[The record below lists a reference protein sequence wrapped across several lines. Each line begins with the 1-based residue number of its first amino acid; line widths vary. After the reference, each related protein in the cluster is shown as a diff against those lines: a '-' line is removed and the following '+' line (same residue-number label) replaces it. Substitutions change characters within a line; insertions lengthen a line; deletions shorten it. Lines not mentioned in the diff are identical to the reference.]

1 MSDEKE
7 KQFEPYVKDDER
19 KPEFTVTSVL
29 SGILLAVLFGASN
42 AYLGLKAGMTV
53 SASIPAAVLGMGII
67 RVICRKKS
75 ILESNMIQTIGSA
88 GESLAAGVIFTVP
101 AIFIWA
107 QEGKTAM
114 PGILEIAGI
123 SLAGGILGILF
134 MIPLRKALIVREHG
148 RLPYPEGTACSKVLL
163 AGEEKK
169 NESSYVFLPMGI
181 AAGAKWITDGL
192 KIASG
197 EVNIALRSMR
207 TQFGVSVSP
216 ALAGVGYI
224 CGFRIAALMFAGGV
238 SAWLVLIPLIGIF
251 GGNTMLYPAEVP
263 VYELFRTKGAAGI
276 WNNYIRY
283 IGAGAVAAGGM
294 ISLLHSLPT
303 LAGIFRDSIRELAKK
318 EAPEDGKNRTN
329 RELSM
334 RWIIVIIVS
343 VMAMLVLLPSVPVGI
358 TGACLIVVFG
368 FFFAVVAAR
377 MAGLVGSSNNP
388 ISGMTIATLLLS
400 AGILKLSGN
409 TGIEGMLGAM
419 AIGSVI
425 AIIAAIAGDTSQD
438 LKTGYL
444 LGATPKKQQIGEMA
458 GVIVSSLCIG
468 GVLYLLNAAW
478 GFGSEELAAPQATL
492 MKMIVEGVMGGR
504 LPWSLIFTGVFIA
517 IVAQLLSVPVLP
529 FAIGLYLPVQTSAC
543 IMLGGILRAFTE
555 KRKQSVSRGILCSSG
570 LIAGEGLMG
579 VLLAVFELIPYK
591 NGTLAEWF
599 GNWKVGNA
607 GWAGGLLVL
616 TGLVLTI
623 LISSRRQGDQDS
635 YRLTRGEGNG

>member
-1 MSDEKE
+1 
-7 KQFEPYVKDDER
+7 
-19 KPEFTVTSVL
+19 
-29 SGILLAVLFGASN
+29 
-42 AYLGLKAGMTV
+42 
-53 SASIPAAVLGMGII
+53 
-67 RVICRKKS
+67 
-75 ILESNMIQTIGSA
+75 
-88 GESLAAGVIFTVP
+88 
-101 AIFIWA
+101 
-107 QEGKTAM
+107 
-114 PGILEIAGI
+114 
-123 SLAGGILGILF
+123 
-134 MIPLRKALIVREHG
+134 
-148 RLPYPEGTACSKVLL
+148 
-163 AGEEKK
+163 
-169 NESSYVFLPMGI
+169 
-181 AAGAKWITDGL
+181 
-192 KIASG
+192 
-197 EVNIALRSMR
+197 
-207 TQFGVSVSP
+207 
-216 ALAGVGYI
+216 
-224 CGFRIAALMFAGGV
+224 
-238 SAWLVLIPLIGIF
+238 
-251 GGNTMLYPAEVP
+251 
-263 VYELFRTKGAAGI
+263 
-276 WNNYIRY
+276 
-283 IGAGAVAAGGM
+283 
-294 ISLLHSLPT
+294 
-303 LAGIFRDSIRELAKK
+303 
-318 EAPEDGKNRTN
+318 
-329 RELSM
+329 
-334 RWIIVIIVS
+334 
-343 VMAMLVLLPSVPVGI
+343 
-358 TGACLIVVFG
+358 
-368 FFFAVVAAR
+368 
-377 MAGLVGSSNNP
+377 
-388 ISGMTIATLLLS
+388 
-400 AGILKLSGN
+400 
-409 TGIEGMLGAM
+409 MLGAM

>member
-7 KQFEPYVKDDER
+7 NQFEPYVKDDER

>member
-251 GGNTMLYPAEVP
+251 GGNTTLYPAEVP